1 MWYNII
7 RKREIDNDSE
17 RICGNGRKR
26 YNNHQRSDRAKG
38 GRLVRLPG
46 VESEKNH
53 KGQKTRVYLRLGVDK
68 IRPRWY
74 NYFGG
79 KGKTAL
85 GEKI

>member
-1 MWYNII
+1 MTVKEFVEMVERDTII
-7 RKREIDNDSE
+7 INAQT
-17 RICGNGRKR
+17 GRKVGDW
-26 YNNHQRSDRAKG
+26 SDFQEWK
-38 GRLVRLPG
+38 V
-46 VESEKNH
+46 KNH